1 MGYRTESDLH
11 KVGVSTLGDLLRSR
25 RESAGLSLT
34 EMAAKL
40 GISRPYLSRLERGE
54 YTNPSP
60 KILIQLGKSL
70 DIRIEDLYAMTG
82 CLLPTDLPS
91 FVPYLRAKHP
101 DWPDLVIAELDD
113 FCDFL
118 KHKHSLS

>member
-1 MGYRTESDLH
+1 MGYITESDLH
-11 KVGVSTLGDLLRSR
+11 KVGASTLGDLLRSR
-25 RESAGLSLT
+25 RETAGLSLT

-54 YTNPSP
+54 YSNPSP
-60 KILIQLGKSL
+60 KVLIQLSKSL
-70 DIRIEDLYAMTG
+70 DILAEDLYAMTG
-82 CLLPTDLPS
+82 CLLPADLPS

-118 KHKHSLS
+118 KQKYSLS